1 MEIQQFR
8 ATAFYDF
15 KWPKSKLY
23 GKKFIALQ
31 IKLPE
36 KKIFMFILETFLSLE
51 IKFKLTWGIHMELIA
66 WKQSKHWKNV
76 QFCQFSRDIALL

>member
-1 MEIQQFR
+1 
-8 ATAFYDF
+8 
-15 KWPKSKLY
+15 
-23 GKKFIALQ
+23 
-31 IKLPE
+31 
-36 KKIFMFILETFLSLE
+36 MFILETFLSLE